1 MIIAIDFDGTCVTHA
16 FPKIGKDIGA
26 IPVLKSLVDNGH
38 KLILYTMRDGVTLGE
53 AKIWFIEN
61 EIPLYAVN
69 DNPTQ
74 YKWTTSRKVYAH
86 LYIDDAALGI
96 PLKYDANLSDRPFV
110 DWEKTEQLLKEKGF
124 IYENS

>member
-38 KLILYTMRDGVTLGE
+38 KLILYTMRDGITLGE

-74 YKWTTSRKVYAH
+74 HRWTTSRKVYAH

-96 PLKYDANLSDRPFV
+96 PLKHDIKLSDRPFV
-110 DWEKTEQLLKEKGF
+110 DWEKTEQLLKENR
-124 IYENS
+124 II